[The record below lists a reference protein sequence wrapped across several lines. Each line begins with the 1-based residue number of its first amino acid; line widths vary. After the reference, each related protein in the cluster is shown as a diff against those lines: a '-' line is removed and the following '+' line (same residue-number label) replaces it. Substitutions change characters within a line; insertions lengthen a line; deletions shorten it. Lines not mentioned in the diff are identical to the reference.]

1 MNLWGCRDMAPL
13 ITHIVVGE
21 RVFARMASPGATP
34 WPYGP
39 FLLGCVLADVN
50 SFAVFDRRLTHFV
63 GRSATYGEDAF
74 NQSCTHFLRQ
84 RSSLLPRPWNELA
97 GGDQAFV
104 GGYLCHLAA
113 DEVWKGF
120 TWELMHELGIDS
132 LTHLPVPPGVVF
144 TAFGVLTRQELQRPE
159 AVSSALAGV
168 RVPNVLAHVPHSAFL
183 TMWEIVREHVSDGST
198 PASYFDLL
206 ERQGRPRSEVEAVRE
221 RHERYWDQAVALI
234 EDAGGPERYLPAAVE
249 RGLEMMPRLG
259 TG

>member
-1 MNLWGCRDMAPL
+1 MAPL
-13 ITHIVVGE
+13 IAHIVVGE
-21 RVFARMASPGATP
+21 RVFARMASPDATT

-50 SFAVFDRRLTHFV
+50 SFAEIDRRRTHFV
-63 GRSATYGEDAF
+63 DRPAFDGEDAF
-74 NQSCTHFLRQ
+74 NQNCTRFLRQ
-84 RSSLLPRPWNELA
+84 LSSLLPRPWKELA

-113 DEVWKGF
+113 DEVSNRF
-120 TWELMHELGIDS
+120 TWELMHGLGVDS
-132 LTHLPVPPGVVF
+132 WTHIPAPPGVVS

-168 RVPNVLAHVPHSAFL
+168 AVPNVLAHVPHSAFQC
-183 TMWEIVREHVSDGST
+183 MWEIVRDHVSDGRT

-206 ERQGRPRSEVEAVRE
+206 ERQGRPKSEVEAVRQ
-221 RHERYWDQAVALI
+221 RHERYWDRAVALI
-234 EDAGGPERYLPAAVE
+234 RGAGGPERYLRAAVE
-249 RGLEMMPRLG
+249 RGLEMMPRLW